1 MKEPGRFYAITKLF
15 ARFYV
20 YIGLCMCCCSIF
32 LSGTDL
38 VKIKDGFK
46 KDKNK
51 KIKAGAAYIMLS
63 FALFQFYLIYRER
76 FG

>member
-1 MKEPGRFYAITKLF
+1 MPSQNFLRVFMFILVYACAAAPF
-15 ARFYV
+15 
-20 YIGLCMCCCSIF
+20 F
-32 LSGTDL
+32 LSGIGL

-46 KDKNK
+46 QDNNK